1 MGEFCIGPLA
11 EEEIA
16 ETVALWERCGLTR
29 PWNDPAADIAMALR
43 SEHAVILAGRF
54 EGRLIATAMVGEDG
68 HRGALYY
75 LAVDPAHRRLGLG
88 RALMDAAE
96 EWLGARGVPK
106 LNLMV
111 RPENRGVVAF
121 YEALGYAVEERV
133 VLAKRLR

>member
-1 MGEFCIGPLA
+1 MGEFCIDPLA

-43 SEHAVILAGRF
+43 SEHAVILAGRL

-88 RALMDAAE
+88 RALMEAAE